1 MIPLNI
7 SFLKSQPTVGELSK
21 VVKEAQSSKVNNYN
35 NDFKGDEFVARQGN
49 IEYPQARSTKGFTP
63 LLTTKEP
70 NNSLSLEAPLDRPL
84 MPQTLNF
91 TKLNNARRDLEWQK
105 EMKELN
111 IQQL

>member
-1 MIPLNI
+1 MNFNTNLSID
-7 SFLKSQPTVGELSK
+7 FLKSQPTVGELSK
-21 VVKEAQSSKVNNYN
+21 VVKEAQSLSKHN
-35 NDFKGDEFVARQGN
+35 NDNRGDEFVARKGN
-49 IEYPQARSTKGFTP
+49 NQYPHEGSNGFFTSFQEDNVLP
-63 LLTTKEP
+63 DSQDLT
-70 NNSLSLEAPLDRPL
+70 L